1 MTAMDKP
8 SAPLLTRLADY
19 QPPDWLVPH
28 IALHVD
34 LDPERTKVRATL
46 TVERNGQHARPLIL
60 DGEDLELLSLKVDG
74 EEQPL
79 PNRGPLELGLAGDRA
94 TIETEV
100 AIAPAANTRLMGLY
114 ASGGNLCTQCEPEGF
129 RRITFFPDR
138 PDVLARWFVR
148 MEADAAR
155 FPVLLSNGNPVAQGP
170 LEGGRHFAEWD
181 DPHPKPSYLFALVAG
196 NLRPFRDR
204 FTTRSG
210 RPVDL
215 AIWVAEQDV
224 PRCAHAMEALR
235 QAMTFDEE
243 VYGREYDL
251 DVYNIVAVHD
261 FNFGAMENKGLNVF
275 NARYVLADP
284 ATATD
289 FDFDSVSGIVAHE
302 YFHNWSGN
310 RVTCR
315 DWFQLSLKEGFTVFR
330 DQQFSASIGSPAVKR
345 IEEAR
350 FMRAIQFAE
359 DAGPM
364 AHAVQPDAYLEIS
377 NFYTPTVYNKGAE
390 LIRMMHRLM
399 GPDAFRRATDRYF
412 ADHDGQAATIG
423 DFLAAM
429 AAEGLDT
436 GRFEPWYHQKG
447 TPRVE
452 ARLTQNG
459 SGTVLHLAQSN
470 PLGGEGA
477 PPFLIPLEIA
487 LFSPEGDVL
496 APARLVELAEWTK
509 EIAFPDVHGP
519 ALLSINRGFTAPV
532 RVEPAPDRET
542 LSRLAACDDDPF
554 ARYDALQALMMS
566 ALLDSIGAGTNV
578 GHDDV
583 VAAVRR
589 TLEQRDKDPAF
600 VAEAI
605 LLPSETLVGEAFE
618 QADPA
623 AVRAAREALR
633 RSILNGARD
642 ELWAAFHESGA
653 PAADLS
659 PRAKGLRRLK
669 GVTLS
674 ALIASDDHDAT
685 AAAFLMFTD
694 ADGMTDRM
702 AALAALASSNSVE
715 RLEALKLFRQWYGED
730 PTLLDKWFSVQA
742 GSGRADTLQV
752 VKALTADPAYDRRNP
767 NRVRALFLSLTGN
780 PGRFHDP
787 EAYTLVADE
796 LLTLDPLNPQTASR
810 LALALARWKRVIPSL
825 GRRMKAELE
834 RIAAAP
840 GLSRDVREVVERGL
854 A

>member
-1 MTAMDKP
+1 MTVMDKP
-8 SAPLLTRLADY
+8 SAPPLTRLADY
-19 QPPDWLVPH
+19 QPPDWLVPD
-28 IALHVD
+28 IALYMD
-34 LDPERTKVRATL
+34 LDPQRTKVRARL
-46 TVERNGQHARPLIL
+46 RVERNGQHQRPLIL

-74 EEQPL
+74 KDQPL
-79 PNRGPLELGLAGDRA
+79 PNRGPLKIDIAGDMA

-138 PDVLARWFVR
+138 PDVLARWSVR
-148 MEADAAR
+148 MEADAAC
-155 FPVLLSNGNPVAQGP
+155 FPVLLSNGNPVSSGI

-196 NLRPFRDR
+196 NLKPFRDR
-204 FTTRSG
+204 FITRSG

-215 AIWVAEQDV
+215 AIWVAEEDV
-224 PRCAHAMEALR
+224 PRCAHAMAALR

-251 DVYNIVAVHD
+251 DVFNIVAVHD
-261 FNFGAMENKGLNVF
+261 FNFGAMENKGLNIF
-275 NARYVLADP
+275 NARYILADP

-289 FDFDSVSGIVAHE
+289 FDFDSVSGVVAHE

-330 DQQFSASIGSPAVKR
+330 DQQFSASIGSAAVKR

-350 FMRAIQFAE
+350 FMRAVQFAE

-412 ADHDGQAATIG
+412 AENDGRAATIG

-429 AAEGLDT
+429 AAEGLDV
-436 GRFEPWYHQKG
+436 GRFKAWYHQKG

-459 SGTVLHLAQSN
+459 NGTVLHLAQSN
-470 PLGGEGA
+470 PIGGDGA
-477 PPFLIPLEIA
+477 QPLLIPLEVA
-487 LFSPEGDVL
+487 LFSPEGEAL
-496 APARLVELAEWTK
+496 APARLVELAEWRM
-509 EIAFPDVHGP
+509 EVAFPDVKGP

-532 RVEPAPDRET
+532 RVEPAPDREV
-542 LSRLAACDDDPF
+542 LSRLAASDDDPF

-566 ALLDSIGAGTNV
+566 ALLDSIGAGTEV
-578 GHDDV
+578 GHADV
-583 VAAVRR
+583 VEAVRR
-589 TLEQRDKDPAF
+589 TLLARHKDPAF

-618 QADPA
+618 EADPA

-633 RSILNGARD
+633 RSILKGARE

-653 PAADLS
+653 PASDLS

-674 ALIASDDHDAT
+674 ALIATDDHEAT
-685 AAAFLMFTD
+685 AAAFLLFTD

-702 AALAALASSNSVE
+702 AALAALASSNAVE
-715 RLEALKLFRQWYGED
+715 RLEALKLFRQWHGSD

-742 GSGRADTLQV
+742 GSGRTDTLNV
-752 VKALTADPAYDRRNP
+752 VKALMADPAYDRRNP

-780 PGRFHDP
+780 PARFHDP
-787 EAYTLVADE
+787 DAYTLVADE
-796 LLTLDPLNPQTASR
+796 LLTLDPINPQTASR

-825 GRRMKAELE
+825 GLRMKAELE
-834 RIAAAP
+834 RIAATP
-840 GLSRDVREVVERGL
+840 GLSMDVREVVDRGL